1 MLQIDDTIISLDVID
16 QNFACDLSKCKG
28 ICCVEG
34 DEGAPVTEDEVSQI
48 ETLLPIIWDDLSNRA
63 QEVIAQQGVAYA
75 DRDNELAISI
85 IDGAEC
91 VFAFQDGHGYWR
103 CRIEQAFEQQKTTF
117 KKPLSCH
124 LYPVRLQ
131 KHKTFVA
138 VNYHQ
143 WHVCHDA
150 IASGNDQNKP
160 LYQFLKEPLIRSF
173 GEEWFQ
179 QLTSAADYFT
189 KTQYNH

>member
-48 ETLLPIIWDDLSNRA
+48 EALLSIIWDDLSESA
-63 QEVIAQQGVAYA
+63 QTVIRGQGIAYL
-75 DRDNELAISI
+75 DRENDLAISI
-85 IDGAEC
+85 VNGAEC
-91 VFAFQDGHGYWR
+91 VFAFQDDHGYWK
-103 CRIEQAFEQQKTTF
+103 CRIEKAFEQKETSF
-117 KKPLSCH
+117 RKPLSCH
-124 LYPVRLQ
+124 LYPIRLK
-131 KHKTFVA
+131 KHKTFTA

-143 WHVCHDA
+143 WHVCRDGVV
-150 IASGNDQNKP
+150 SGNNQNKP
-160 LYQFLKEPLIRSF
+160 LYQFLKDPLIRKF

-179 QLTSAADYFT
+179 QLSIAADHFEKT
-189 KTQYNH
+189 KYNH